1 MAVTTYCD
9 ATDLA
14 TWLTWEESF
23 SATTLPTLVTANMII
38 EMAAG
43 EINATLQASD
53 QLSCTKDDNML
64 ALLEQLNVVR
74 AALLLEFDNIRT
86 LSPEELNRQDAH
98 FNEIMGMIR
107 TGELAVCQNQT
118 GRDYPAFSVAEVGY
132 TDHAKAQI
140 YLNRLA
146 RGS

>member
-1 MAVTTYCD
+1 
-9 ATDLA
+9 
-14 TWLTWEESF
+14 
-23 SATTLPTLVTANMII
+23 MII

-43 EINATLQASD
+43 EINATLQAAD